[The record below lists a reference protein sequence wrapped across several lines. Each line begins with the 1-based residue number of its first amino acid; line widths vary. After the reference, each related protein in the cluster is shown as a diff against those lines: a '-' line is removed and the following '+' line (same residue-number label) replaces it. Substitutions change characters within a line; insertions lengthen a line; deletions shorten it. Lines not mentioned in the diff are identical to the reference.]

1 MGLLGSLERMNENT
15 AFQKIS
21 LAFKAKSRQY
31 IQYLA
36 ERP

>member
-1 MGLLGSLERMNENT
+1 MNENT
-15 AFQKIS
+15 AFQKIL
-21 LAFKAKSRQY
+21 LASTAKPLRY